1 MVGQNNWEFLLQQE
15 GDRSWLPLESPDV
28 EILEGRYRVL
38 IRTAATNTQIGIQ
51 ITHEATEES
60 PPKRRTQTRSGR
72 TSADGLMVIIP
83 FTLLH
88 PGIWEM
94 SCTPNDL
101 TSDLLGYAGHYSIQL
116 HVLPK
121 ESDLAGEWEP
131 DWSQPVSE
139 EFVSEKP
146 VLEESS
152 NEVLAPVPEAIQP
165 IVAPIAEPIAAPM
178 AEPIA
183 EPIVA
188 PITNPIVTPITN
200 SIATPVVKPIAE
212 PIAASVTKPIV
223 TQVTSPIPNPIADLI
238 PDRNPPLTLTLT
250 SQTYDIQPGQT
261 LILSG
266 ALTSSEASPQPIEL
280 KNCTFTT
287 TVRDPQSGDPIVTTP
302 ITFTTLLLPYDVQ
315 MGIVLP
321 ITLTGQLFLGEI
333 TFTYGTEELPR
344 VTQSF
349 TLLSAL
355 DRLLSALPE
364 PLKSTT
370 RPNATDDLPV
380 PPADPAG
387 PEFNDAFLG
396 MINQTTAPTEFRTT
410 APSQL
415 PPKLYQPNADRSDR
429 PPLALPAFLRT
440 PAPETDLNALF
451 EPETGHDPALS
462 PFDLPEED
470 GLDPDLLDEDFLYAD
485 TDRLEEDRL
494 LSEVPEL
501 ESDSDRYTDVN
512 RSDALGSD
520 RFQDLDQDLDQALPD
535 DFYNTTAPLDLDD
548 PDDLKTIDITS
559 ERITA
564 EQPPLSAPPTP
575 PEILLNPFATRRPVP
590 TETVVLNDPTPM
602 VMAPFSLVESLPET
616 IPDDDPIPTPRLEI
630 EAVTEVV
637 AGQSLAIKLKLPD
650 LQPKLYVKLWI
661 NDRATRTLLDGPRYL
676 IDFLA
681 SAEPDTLEATTTLT
695 VPLGSLEIQIEAI
708 TIETATKRESY
719 KASALL
725 SVIPP
730 NLPEFSLDDIKF

>member
-1 MVGQNNWEFLLQQE
+1 MAGQNNWEFLLQQE

-38 IRTAATNTQIGIQ
+38 IRTATTNTKIGIQ

-101 TSDLLGYAGHYSIQL
+101 TNDLLGFAGHYSIQL

-139 EFVSEKP
+139 ETTSENA
-146 VLEESS
+146 S
-152 NEVLAPVPEAIQP
+152 NEILDPVPEPVQP
-165 IVAPIAEPIAAPM
+165 IAVQPIVVPMPTPIVAPIPVAPIAEPIA
-178 AEPIA
+178 EPIA
-183 EPIVA
+183 IQPIVA
-188 PITNPIVTPITN
+188 SIPI
-200 SIATPVVKPIAE
+200 APIAE
-212 PIAASVTKPIV
+212 PIAAE
-223 TQVTSPIPNPIADLI
+223 IAPPMAEPI
-238 PDRNPPLTLTLT
+238 PDRNFPLTLTLT

-266 ALTSSEASPQPIEL
+266 VLTSSEPSSSPIEL
-280 KNCTFTT
+280 STFTFTT
-287 TVRDPQSGDPIVTTP
+287 TVRDPQSGDLIVTTP
-302 ITFTTLLLPYDVQ
+302 ITFTTLLLPYDFQIGV
-315 MGIVLP
+315 VLP
-321 ITLTGQLFLGEI
+321 ATLTGQLFLGEI
-333 TFTYGTEELPR
+333 TLTQGAENDLPR
-344 VTQSF
+344 ATQSF
-349 TLLSAL
+349 TLLAAL
-355 DRLLSALPE
+355 DQLLSALPE

-370 RPNATDDLPV
+370 RPNVTDDLPV
-380 PPADPAG
+380 PPADPSG

-396 MINQTTAPTEFRTT
+396 MINQTTAPSGFRT
-410 APSQL
+410 AAASQL
-415 PPKLYQPNADRSDR
+415 PPKLYQPDADRADR
-429 PPLALPAFLRT
+429 PPLALPTFLRT
-440 PAPETDLNALF
+440 PEPETDLDALF
-451 EPETGHDPALS
+451 EAETWDDSAEAPS

-470 GLDPDLLDEDFLYAD
+470 GLDLDNDLLDD
-485 TDRLEEDRL
+485 DRLEEDRL
-494 LSEVPEL
+494 EEDRLFSEVPALGEASGVSADDRSDFDAL
-501 ESDSDRYTDVN
+501 DSD
-512 RSDALGSD
+512 LL
-520 RFQDLDQDLDQALPD
+520 QDLDDALPQ

-548 PDDLKTIDITS
+548 PDDLKTIDITA
-559 ERITA
+559 ERL
-564 EQPPLSAPPTP
+564 PLSAPPETP
-575 PEILLNPFATRRPVP
+575 LNPFATRRPLP

-602 VMAPFSLVESLPET
+602 VMVPFSLVESAPEI

-630 EAVTEVV
+630 EAVAEVV
-637 AGQSLAIKLKLPD
+637 AGQSLAIKLKLPN

-676 IDFLA
+676 IDFL
-681 SAEPDTLEATTTLT
+681 SSSEPDTLEATTTLT

-719 KASALL
+719 KATASL
-725 SVIPP
+725 SVVPP

>member
-1 MVGQNNWEFLLQQE
+1 MAGQNNWEFLLQQE

-38 IRTAATNTQIGIQ
+38 IRTAVTNTKIGIQ

-60 PPKRRTQTRSGR
+60 PPKRRTQTRSGQ

-131 DWSQPVSE
+131 DWSQPVLE
-139 EFVSEKP
+139 EP
-146 VLEESS
+146 VVEESS
-152 NEVLAPVPEAIQP
+152 NNVLDPVSEDAQP
-165 IVAPIAEPIAAPM
+165 IDVQPIDVPVQIHDLSPDPILVPM

-183 EPIVA
+183 
-188 PITNPIVTPITN
+188 TQ
-200 SIATPVVKPIAE
+200 IADPMAE
-212 PIAASVTKPIV
+212 PIS
-223 TQVTSPIPNPIADLI
+223 
-238 PDRNPPLTLTLT
+238 DRNSPLTLTLT
-250 SQTYDIQPGQT
+250 APTYDIQPGQT

-266 ALTSSEASPQPIEL
+266 RLTLSEPSSPPIEL
-280 KNCTFTT
+280 QTCTFTT
-287 TVRDPQSGDPIVTTP
+287 TIRDPQSGDPIVTTP
-302 ITFTTLLLPYDVQ
+302 VTFTTLLLPYDFQ
-315 MGIVLP
+315 IGIVLP
-321 ITLTGQLFLGEI
+321 TALTGQLFLGEI
-333 TFTYGTEELPR
+333 TFIQGAEELPR
-344 VTQSF
+344 ATQSF
-349 TLLSAL
+349 TLLAAL

-370 RPNATDDLPV
+370 RPSVTDDLPV
-380 PPADPAG
+380 PPSDPTG
-387 PEFNDAFLG
+387 PEFNDEFLG
-396 MINQTTAPTEFRTT
+396 MINQTSAPNEFRTPS
-410 APSQL
+410 PSQL
-415 PPKLYQPNADRSDR
+415 PPKLYQPDRDRSDR
-429 PPLALPAFLRT
+429 PPLALPTFLRT
-440 PAPETDLNALF
+440 PAPETELNVLF
-451 EPETGHDPALS
+451 EPETWHDPAEPPS
-462 PFDLPEED
+462 PFDLPDDD
-470 GLDPDLLDEDFLYAD
+470 GLDDDGLNDDRLHEDVLNE
-485 TDRLEEDRL
+485 DRLEEDRL
-494 LSEVPEL
+494 LSEVP
-501 ESDSDRYTDVN
+501 
-512 RSDALGSD
+512 ALGSD
-520 RFQDLDQDLDQALPD
+520 LLEDLDQALPP

-548 PDDLKTIDITS
+548 PDDLKTIDITA
-559 ERITA
+559 ERL
-564 EQPPLSAPPTP
+564 PLSSQPETP
-575 PEILLNPFATRRPVP
+575 LNPFATRRPLP

-602 VMAPFSLVESLPET
+602 VMAPFSLVESVPET

-637 AGQSLAIKLKLPD
+637 AGQSLTIKLKLPN

-676 IDFLA
+676 IDFL
-681 SAEPDTLEATTTLT
+681 SSTEPDTLEATTTLT

-719 KASALL
+719 KATAPL

>member
-1 MVGQNNWEFLLQQE
+1 MAGQNNWEFLLQQE

-38 IRTAATNTQIGIQ
+38 IRTAATHTKIGIQ

-60 PPKRRTQTRSGR
+60 PPKRRTQTRSGQ
-72 TSADGLMVIIP
+72 TNADGLMVIIP

-139 EFVSEKP
+139 ESVS
-146 VLEESS
+146 EESS
-152 NEVLAPVPEAIQP
+152 NEVSDPVSEDVQP
-165 IVAPIAEPIAAPM
+165 IEVPTQIHDLSPSPIAEPIAD
-178 AEPIA
+178 PIA
-183 EPIVA
+183 EPI
-188 PITNPIVTPITN
+188 
-200 SIATPVVKPIAE
+200 
-212 PIAASVTKPIV
+212 
-223 TQVTSPIPNPIADLI
+223 
-238 PDRNPPLTLTLT
+238 PDRNLSLTLTA
-250 SQTYDIQPGQT
+250 QTYDIQPGQA

-266 ALTSSEASPQPIEL
+266 VLTSSEPSSQTIEL
-280 KNCTFTT
+280 NTCTFTT

-302 ITFTTLLLPYDVQ
+302 ITFTTLLLPYDFQIGV
-315 MGIVLP
+315 VLP
-321 ITLTGQLFLGEI
+321 TKLTGQLFLGEI
-333 TFTYGTEELPR
+333 TLTQGAEELPR
-344 VTQSF
+344 ATQSF
-349 TLLSAL
+349 TLLAAL

-370 RPNATDDLPV
+370 RPNITDDLPV

-415 PPKLYQPNADRSDR
+415 PPKLYQPDGDRSDR
-429 PPLALPAFLRT
+429 APLALPTFLRT
-440 PAPETDLNALF
+440 PSSETW
-451 EPETGHDPALS
+451 HDPAEPPS
-462 PFDLPEED
+462 PFDLPDDD
-470 GLDPDLLDEDFLYAD
+470 GLDDDGLDDDRLHEDVLDEDC
-485 TDRLEEDRL
+485 LEEDRL
-494 LSEVPEL
+494 LSEVL
-501 ESDSDRYTDVN
+501 ALGESSGLSGDVN
-512 RSDALGSD
+512 RSDFDALGSD
-520 RFQDLDQDLDQALPD
+520 LLQDLDQALPH

-548 PDDLKTIDITS
+548 PDDLKTIDITA
-559 ERITA
+559 ERL
-564 EQPPLSAPPTP
+564 PLSAQPETP
-575 PEILLNPFATRRPVP
+575 LNPFATRRPLP
-590 TETVVLNDPTPM
+590 TETVVLNDPTPTVM
-602 VMAPFSLVESLPET
+602 VPFSLVESVPET
-616 IPDDDPIPTPRLEI
+616 ISDDDPIPTPRLEI

-637 AGQSLAIKLKLPD
+637 AGQSLAIKLKLPS

-676 IDFLA
+676 IDFLP
-681 SAEPDTLEATTTLT
+681 STEPDTLEATTILT

-719 KASALL
+719 KATASL

>member
-1 MVGQNNWEFLLQQE
+1 MAGQNNWEFLLQQE

-38 IRTAATNTQIGIQ
+38 IRTAATHTKIGIQ

-60 PPKRRTQTRSGR
+60 PPKRRTQTRSGQ

-83 FTLLH
+83 FTLLQ

-101 TSDLLGYAGHYSIQL
+101 TSDLLGYAGQYSIQL

-139 EFVSEKP
+139 E
-146 VLEESS
+146 SS
-152 NEVLAPVPEAIQP
+152 NRLSDAIAQDAVQPTVIQP
-165 IVAPIAEPIAAPM
+165 IVQPIEPPTPTPIVAGLPLSQLTQVHDSSSDPIARPIVVDSIAEPIAP
-178 AEPIA
+178 P
-183 EPIVA
+183 
-188 PITNPIVTPITN
+188 
-200 SIATPVVKPIAE
+200 
-212 PIAASVTKPIV
+212 
-223 TQVTSPIPNPIADLI
+223 I
-238 PDRNPPLTLTLT
+238 PDRNSSLTLSLT
-250 SQTYDIQPGQT
+250 AQTYDIQPGQT

-266 ALTSSEASPQPIEL
+266 VLASAEPSSQSIEL
-280 KNCTFTT
+280 NTCTFTI

-302 ITFTTLLLPYDVQ
+302 ITFTTLLLPYDFQ
-315 MGIVLP
+315 IGIVLP
-321 ITLTGQLFLGEI
+321 TTLAGQLFLGEI
-333 TFTYGTEELPR
+333 TLIQGAEELPR
-344 VTQSF
+344 ATQSF
-349 TLLSAL
+349 TLLAAL

-410 APSQL
+410 VSSQL
-415 PPKLYQPNADRSDR
+415 PPKLYQPDGDRRDR
-429 PPLALPAFLRT
+429 PPLALPTFLRT
-440 PAPETDLNALF
+440 LAPETDLNAPF
-451 EPETGHDPALS
+451 EPETWHDSAAS
-462 PFDLPEED
+462 PFDLPD
-470 GLDPDLLDEDFLYAD
+470 DDRLDDDELGVNVLDE
-485 TDRLEEDRL
+485 DRLEEDRL
-494 LSEVPEL
+494 LSEVPAL
-501 ESDSDRYTDVN
+501 EGSTNLSGDVN
-512 RSDALGSD
+512 RSDFDALGSD
-520 RFQDLDQDLDQALPD
+520 LLQDLDYALPH

-548 PDDLKTIDITS
+548 PDDLKTIDITA
-559 ERITA
+559 ERL
-564 EQPPLSAPPTP
+564 PLSAPPET
-575 PEILLNPFATRRPVP
+575 LLNPFATRRPLS
-590 TETVVLNDPTPM
+590 TETVVLNDPTPT
-602 VMAPFSLVESLPET
+602 VVAAFSLVESVPET

-637 AGQSLAIKLKLPD
+637 AGQSLAIKLKLPY

-676 IDFLA
+676 IDFL
-681 SAEPDTLEATTTLT
+681 SSTEPDTLEATTTLT

-719 KASALL
+719 KATAPL

>member
-1 MVGQNNWEFLLQQE
+1 MAGQNNWEFLLQQE

-38 IRTAATNTQIGIQ
+38 IRTAATNTKIGIQ

-60 PPKRRTQTRSGR
+60 PPKRRTQTRSGQ

-131 DWSQPVSE
+131 DWSQPASE
-139 EFVSEKP
+139 ESPNPLSDTTHQDAVQP
-146 VLEESS
+146 I
-152 NEVLAPVPEAIQP
+152 AIQP
-165 IVAPIAEPIAAPM
+165 SPSPIAPLD
-178 AEPIA
+178 
-183 EPIVA
+183 
-188 PITNPIVTPITN
+188 
-200 SIATPVVKPIAE
+200 
-212 PIAASVTKPIV
+212 
-223 TQVTSPIPNPIADLI
+223 PIADLI
-238 PDRNPPLTLTLT
+238 ADPIEEPVVAPIANPSPDRNLPLTLTLS

-266 ALTSSEASPQPIEL
+266 VLTSAEASSQPIEL
-280 KNCTFTT
+280 NTCTFTIT
-287 TVRDPQSGDPIVTTP
+287 LRDPQSGDPIITTP
-302 ITFTTLLLPYDVQ
+302 ITFTTLLLPYEFQ
-315 MGIVLP
+315 MGVVIP
-321 ITLTGQLFLGEI
+321 TMLTGQLLLGEI
-333 TFTYGTEELPR
+333 TLTQGAEELPR
-344 VTQSF
+344 ATQSF
-349 TLLSAL
+349 MLLAAL

-370 RPNATDDLPV
+370 RPSITDDLPV

-396 MINQTTAPTEFRTT
+396 MINQTTPPNEFRTT

-415 PPKLYQPNADRSDR
+415 PPKLYQPDGDRLDR
-429 PPLALPAFLRT
+429 PPLALPTFLRT
-440 PAPETDLNALF
+440 PASERDLNDLF
-451 EPETGHDPALS
+451 EPETWPDQPETPSL
-462 PFDLPEED
+462 FDLPDDDLLNSELLNGDRLEED
-470 GLDPDLLDEDFLYAD
+470 SI
-485 TDRLEEDRL
+485 EEDRL
-494 LSEVPEL
+494 LSEVPALEEL
-501 ESDSDRYTDVN
+501 
-512 RSDALGSD
+512 L
-520 RFQDLDQDLDQALPD
+520 QDLDDALPHN
-535 DFYNTTAPLDLDD
+535 FYNTTAPLDLDD
-548 PDDLKTIDITS
+548 PDDLKTIDITA
-559 ERITA
+559 ERLPLTA
-564 EQPPLSAPPTP
+564 QPEPP
-575 PEILLNPFATRRPVP
+575 LNPFATRRPLP
-590 TETVVLNDPTPM
+590 TETVVLNDPIPT
-602 VMAPFSLVESLPET
+602 VMAPFSPVESVPET
-616 IPDDDPIPTPRLEI
+616 LPDDDPIPTPRLEI

-637 AGQSLAIKLKLPD
+637 AGQSLAIKLKLPH

-676 IDFLA
+676 IDFLP

-719 KASALL
+719 KASAPL

>member
-1 MVGQNNWEFLLQQE
+1 MAGQNNWEFLLQQE

-38 IRTAATNTQIGIQ
+38 IRTAATHTKIGIQ

-60 PPKRRTQTRSGR
+60 PPKRRTQTRSGQ
-72 TSADGLMVIIP
+72 TNADGLMVIIP

-139 EFVSEKP
+139 ESVS
-146 VLEESS
+146 EESS
-152 NEVLAPVPEAIQP
+152 NEVSDPVSEDVQP
-165 IVAPIAEPIAAPM
+165 IEVPTQIHDLSPSPIAEPIAD
-178 AEPIA
+178 PIA
-183 EPIVA
+183 EPI
-188 PITNPIVTPITN
+188 
-200 SIATPVVKPIAE
+200 
-212 PIAASVTKPIV
+212 
-223 TQVTSPIPNPIADLI
+223 
-238 PDRNPPLTLTLT
+238 PDRNLSLTLTLT
-250 SQTYDIQPGQT
+250 AQTYDIQPGQA

-266 ALTSSEASPQPIEL
+266 VLTSSEPSSQTIEL
-280 KNCTFTT
+280 NTCTFTT

-302 ITFTTLLLPYDVQ
+302 ITFTTLLLPYDFQIGV
-315 MGIVLP
+315 VLP
-321 ITLTGQLFLGEI
+321 TKLTGQLFLGEI
-333 TFTYGTEELPR
+333 TLTQGAEELPR
-344 VTQSF
+344 ATQSF
-349 TLLSAL
+349 TLLAAL

-370 RPNATDDLPV
+370 RPNITDDLPV

-396 MINQTTAPTEFRTT
+396 MINQTTAPPEFRTT

-415 PPKLYQPNADRSDR
+415 PPKLYQPDGDRSDR
-429 PPLALPAFLRT
+429 APLALPTFLRT
-440 PAPETDLNALF
+440 PSSETW
-451 EPETGHDPALS
+451 HDPAEPPS
-462 PFDLPEED
+462 PFDLPDDD
-470 GLDPDLLDEDFLYAD
+470 GLDDDRLYEDVLDEDC
-485 TDRLEEDRL
+485 LEEDRL
-494 LSEVPEL
+494 LSEVL
-501 ESDSDRYTDVN
+501 ALGESSGLSGDVN
-512 RSDALGSD
+512 RSDFDALGSD
-520 RFQDLDQDLDQALPD
+520 LLQDLDQALPH

-548 PDDLKTIDITS
+548 PDDLKTIDITA
-559 ERITA
+559 ERL
-564 EQPPLSAPPTP
+564 PLSAQPETP
-575 PEILLNPFATRRPVP
+575 LNPFATRRPLP
-590 TETVVLNDPTPM
+590 TETVVLNDPTPTVM
-602 VMAPFSLVESLPET
+602 VPFSLVESVPET
-616 IPDDDPIPTPRLEI
+616 ISDDDPIPTPRLEI

-637 AGQSLAIKLKLPD
+637 AGQSLAIKLKLPS

-676 IDFLA
+676 IDFLP
-681 SAEPDTLEATTTLT
+681 STEPDTLEATTILT

-719 KASALL
+719 KATASL

>member
-1 MVGQNNWEFLLQQE
+1 MAGQNNWEFLLQQE

-38 IRTAATNTQIGIQ
+38 IRTAATHTKIGIQ

-60 PPKRRTQTRSGR
+60 PPKRRTQTRSGQ
-72 TSADGLMVIIP
+72 TNADGLMVIIP

-139 EFVSEKP
+139 ESVS
-146 VLEESS
+146 EESS
-152 NEVLAPVPEAIQP
+152 NEVSDPVSEDVQP
-165 IVAPIAEPIAAPM
+165 IEVPTQIHDLSPSPIAEPIAD
-178 AEPIA
+178 PIA
-183 EPIVA
+183 EPI
-188 PITNPIVTPITN
+188 
-200 SIATPVVKPIAE
+200 
-212 PIAASVTKPIV
+212 
-223 TQVTSPIPNPIADLI
+223 
-238 PDRNPPLTLTLT
+238 PDRNLSLTLTA
-250 SQTYDIQPGQT
+250 QTYDIQPGQA

-266 ALTSSEASPQPIEL
+266 VLTSSEPSSQTIEL
-280 KNCTFTT
+280 NTCTFTT

-302 ITFTTLLLPYDVQ
+302 ITFTTLLLPYDFQIGV
-315 MGIVLP
+315 VLP
-321 ITLTGQLFLGEI
+321 TKLTGQLFLGEI
-333 TFTYGTEELPR
+333 TLTQGAEELPR
-344 VTQSF
+344 ATQSF
-349 TLLSAL
+349 TLLAAL

-370 RPNATDDLPV
+370 RPNITDDLPV

-415 PPKLYQPNADRSDR
+415 PPKLYQPDGDRSDR
-429 PPLALPAFLRT
+429 APLALPTFLRT
-440 PAPETDLNALF
+440 PSSETW
-451 EPETGHDPALS
+451 HDPAEPPS
-462 PFDLPEED
+462 PFDLPDDD
-470 GLDPDLLDEDFLYAD
+470 GLDDDRLHEDVLDEDC
-485 TDRLEEDRL
+485 LEEDRL
-494 LSEVPEL
+494 LSEVL
-501 ESDSDRYTDVN
+501 ALGESSGLSGDVN
-512 RSDALGSD
+512 RSDFDALGSD
-520 RFQDLDQDLDQALPD
+520 LLQDLDQALPH

-548 PDDLKTIDITS
+548 PDDLKTIDITA
-559 ERITA
+559 ERL
-564 EQPPLSAPPTP
+564 PLSAQPETP
-575 PEILLNPFATRRPVP
+575 LNPFATRRPLP
-590 TETVVLNDPTPM
+590 TETVVLNDPTPTVM
-602 VMAPFSLVESLPET
+602 VPFSLVESVPET
-616 IPDDDPIPTPRLEI
+616 ISDDDPIPTPRLEI

-637 AGQSLAIKLKLPD
+637 AGQSLAIKLKLPS

-676 IDFLA
+676 IDFL
-681 SAEPDTLEATTTLT
+681 SSTEPDTLEATTILT

-719 KASALL
+719 KATASL

>member
-1 MVGQNNWEFLLQQE
+1 MAGQNNWEFLLQQE

-38 IRTAATNTQIGIQ
+38 IRTAATNTKIGIQ

-60 PPKRRTQTRSGR
+60 PPKRRTQTRSGQ

-131 DWSQPVSE
+131 DWSQPA
-139 EFVSEKP
+139 SEKSP
-146 VLEESS
+146 NQLSDSIAQDV
-152 NEVLAPVPEAIQP
+152 VQP
-165 IVAPIAEPIAAPM
+165 IAVYPSPAPAPI
-178 AEPIA
+178 
-183 EPIVA
+183 VD
-188 PITNPIVTPITN
+188 
-200 SIATPVVKPIAE
+200 
-212 PIAASVTKPIV
+212 
-223 TQVTSPIPNPIADLI
+223 PIADPIADPIVNPSL
-238 PDRNPPLTLTLT
+238 DRNTPLTLSLS

-266 ALTSSEASPQPIEL
+266 VLASAEPPSQPIEL
-280 KNCTFTT
+280 NTCTFTT
-287 TVRDPQSGDPIVTTP
+287 TVRDPQSGDPIITTP
-302 ITFTTLLLPYDVQ
+302 ITFTTLLLPYDFQIGV
-315 MGIVLP
+315 VLP
-321 ITLTGQLFLGEI
+321 TTLTGQLLLGEI
-333 TFTYGTEELPR
+333 TLTQDAEELPR
-344 VTQSF
+344 ATQSF
-349 TLLSAL
+349 TLLAAL

-370 RPNATDDLPV
+370 RPSATDDLPV

-396 MINQTTAPTEFRTT
+396 MINQTTTPNEFRTT

-415 PPKLYQPNADRSDR
+415 PPKLYQPDGDPRDR
-429 PPLALPAFLRT
+429 PPLALPTFLRT
-440 PAPETDLNALF
+440 PASERELNDLFMPETWPDTA
-451 EPETGHDPALS
+451 EAVS
-462 PFDLPEED
+462 PFDWPDGDLLNGDRLEED
-470 GLDPDLLDEDFLYAD
+470 SI
-485 TDRLEEDRL
+485 EEDRL
-494 LSEVPEL
+494 LSEVPALEEL
-501 ESDSDRYTDVN
+501 H
-512 RSDALGSD
+512 
-520 RFQDLDQDLDQALPD
+520 QDLDDALPD

-548 PDDLKTIDITS
+548 PDDLKTIDITA
-559 ERITA
+559 ERLPLLA
-564 EQPPLSAPPTP
+564 QPEPP
-575 PEILLNPFATRRPVP
+575 LNPFATRRPLP
-590 TETVVLNDPTPM
+590 TETVVLNDPTPP
-602 VMAPFSLVESLPET
+602 VMTPFSLVESVPET
-616 IPDDDPIPTPRLEI
+616 LPDDDPIPTPRLEI

-637 AGQSLAIKLKLPD
+637 AGQSLAIKLKLPH

-676 IDFLA
+676 IDFLP
-681 SAEPDTLEATTTLT
+681 STEPDTLEATTTLT

-719 KASALL
+719 KATAPL

>member
-1 MVGQNNWEFLLQQE
+1 MAGQNNWEFLLQQE

-38 IRTAATNTQIGIQ
+38 IRTAATHTKIGIQ

-60 PPKRRTQTRSGR
+60 PPKRRTQTRSGQ
-72 TSADGLMVIIP
+72 TNADGLMVIIP

-139 EFVSEKP
+139 ESVS
-146 VLEESS
+146 EESS
-152 NEVLAPVPEAIQP
+152 NEVSDPVSEDVQP
-165 IVAPIAEPIAAPM
+165 IEVLTQIHDLSPSPIAEPIAD
-178 AEPIA
+178 PIA
-183 EPIVA
+183 EPI
-188 PITNPIVTPITN
+188 
-200 SIATPVVKPIAE
+200 
-212 PIAASVTKPIV
+212 
-223 TQVTSPIPNPIADLI
+223 
-238 PDRNPPLTLTLT
+238 PDRNLSLTLTA
-250 SQTYDIQPGQT
+250 QTYDIQPGQA

-266 ALTSSEASPQPIEL
+266 VLTSSEPSSQTIEL
-280 KNCTFTT
+280 NTCTFTT

-302 ITFTTLLLPYDVQ
+302 ITFTTLLLPYDFQIGV
-315 MGIVLP
+315 VLP
-321 ITLTGQLFLGEI
+321 TKLTGQLFLGEI
-333 TFTYGTEELPR
+333 TLTQGAEELPR
-344 VTQSF
+344 ATQSF
-349 TLLSAL
+349 TLLATL

-370 RPNATDDLPV
+370 RPNITDDLPV

-415 PPKLYQPNADRSDR
+415 PPKLYQPDGDRSDR
-429 PPLALPAFLRT
+429 APLALPTFLRT
-440 PAPETDLNALF
+440 PSSETW
-451 EPETGHDPALS
+451 HDPAEPPS
-462 PFDLPEED
+462 PFDLPDDD
-470 GLDPDLLDEDFLYAD
+470 GLDDDRLHEDVLDEDC
-485 TDRLEEDRL
+485 LEEDRL
-494 LSEVPEL
+494 LSEVL
-501 ESDSDRYTDVN
+501 ALGESSGLSGDVN
-512 RSDALGSD
+512 RSDFDALGSD
-520 RFQDLDQDLDQALPD
+520 LLQDLDQALPH

-548 PDDLKTIDITS
+548 PDDLKTIDITA
-559 ERITA
+559 ERL
-564 EQPPLSAPPTP
+564 PLSAQPETP
-575 PEILLNPFATRRPVP
+575 LNPFATRRPLP
-590 TETVVLNDPTPM
+590 TETVVLNDPTPT
-602 VMAPFSLVESLPET
+602 VMLPFSLVESVPET
-616 IPDDDPIPTPRLEI
+616 ISDDDPIPTPRLEI

-637 AGQSLAIKLKLPD
+637 AGQSLAIKLKLPS

-676 IDFLA
+676 IDFLP
-681 SAEPDTLEATTTLT
+681 STEPDTLEATTILT

-719 KASALL
+719 KATASL

>member
-1 MVGQNNWEFLLQQE
+1 MAGQNNWEFLLQQE

-38 IRTAATNTQIGIQ
+38 IRTAATNTKIGIQ

-60 PPKRRTQTRSGR
+60 PPKRRTQTRSGQ

-131 DWSQPVSE
+131 DWSQPA
-139 EFVSEKP
+139 SEKSP
-146 VLEESS
+146 NQLSDSIAQDAV
-152 NEVLAPVPEAIQP
+152 QP
-165 IVAPIAEPIAAPM
+165 IAVYPSPAPAPIVDPIAD
-178 AEPIA
+178 
-183 EPIVA
+183 
-188 PITNPIVTPITN
+188 
-200 SIATPVVKPIAE
+200 
-212 PIAASVTKPIV
+212 
-223 TQVTSPIPNPIADLI
+223 PIADLI
-238 PDRNPPLTLTLT
+238 ADPIVNPSLDRNTPLTLSLS

-266 ALTSSEASPQPIEL
+266 VLASAEPSSQPIEL
-280 KNCTFTT
+280 NTCTFTT
-287 TVRDPQSGDPIVTTP
+287 TVRDPQSGDPIITTP
-302 ITFTTLLLPYDVQ
+302 ITFTTLLLPYDFQIGV
-315 MGIVLP
+315 VLP
-321 ITLTGQLFLGEI
+321 TTLTGQLLLGEI
-333 TFTYGTEELPR
+333 TLTQDAEELPR
-344 VTQSF
+344 ATQSF
-349 TLLSAL
+349 TLLAAL

-370 RPNATDDLPV
+370 RPSATDDLPV

-396 MINQTTAPTEFRTT
+396 MINQTTTPNEFRTT

-415 PPKLYQPNADRSDR
+415 PPKLYQPDGDHRDR
-429 PPLALPAFLRT
+429 PPLALPTFLRT
-440 PAPETDLNALF
+440 PVSERELNDLFMPETWPDTA
-451 EPETGHDPALS
+451 EAAS
-462 PFDLPEED
+462 PFDWPDDDLLNGDRLEED
-470 GLDPDLLDEDFLYAD
+470 SI
-485 TDRLEEDRL
+485 EEDRL
-494 LSEVPEL
+494 LSEVPAL
-501 ESDSDRYTDVN
+501 EG
-512 RSDALGSD
+512 LH
-520 RFQDLDQDLDQALPD
+520 QDLDDALPD

-548 PDDLKTIDITS
+548 PDDLKTIDITA
-559 ERITA
+559 ERLPLLA
-564 EQPPLSAPPTP
+564 QPEPS
-575 PEILLNPFATRRPVP
+575 LNPFATHRPLP
-590 TETVVLNDPTPM
+590 TETVVLNDPTPP
-602 VMAPFSLVESLPET
+602 VMTPFSLVESVPET
-616 IPDDDPIPTPRLEI
+616 LPDDDPIPTPRLEI

-637 AGQSLAIKLKLPD
+637 AGQSLAIKLKLPH

-676 IDFLA
+676 IDFLP
-681 SAEPDTLEATTTLT
+681 STEPDTLEAITTLT

-719 KASALL
+719 KATAPL

>member
-1 MVGQNNWEFLLQQE
+1 MAGQNNWEFLLQQE

-38 IRTAATNTQIGIQ
+38 IRTAATHTKIGIQ

-60 PPKRRTQTRSGR
+60 PPKRRTQTRSGQ
-72 TSADGLMVIIP
+72 TNADGLMVIIP

-139 EFVSEKP
+139 ESVS
-146 VLEESS
+146 EESS
-152 NEVLAPVPEAIQP
+152 NEVSDPVSEDVQP
-165 IVAPIAEPIAAPM
+165 IEVPTQIHDLSPSPIAEPIAD
-178 AEPIA
+178 PIA
-183 EPIVA
+183 EPI
-188 PITNPIVTPITN
+188 
-200 SIATPVVKPIAE
+200 
-212 PIAASVTKPIV
+212 
-223 TQVTSPIPNPIADLI
+223 
-238 PDRNPPLTLTLT
+238 PDRNLSLTLTLT
-250 SQTYDIQPGQT
+250 AQTYDIQPGQA

-266 ALTSSEASPQPIEL
+266 VLTSSEPSSQTIEL
-280 KNCTFTT
+280 NTCTFTT

-302 ITFTTLLLPYDVQ
+302 ITFTTLLLPYDFQIGV
-315 MGIVLP
+315 VLP
-321 ITLTGQLFLGEI
+321 TKLTGQLFLGEI
-333 TFTYGTEELPR
+333 TLTQGAEELPR
-344 VTQSF
+344 ATQSF
-349 TLLSAL
+349 TLLAAL

-370 RPNATDDLPV
+370 RPNITDDLPV

-415 PPKLYQPNADRSDR
+415 PPKLYQPDGDRSDR
-429 PPLALPAFLRT
+429 APLALPTFLRT
-440 PAPETDLNALF
+440 PSSETW
-451 EPETGHDPALS
+451 HDPAEPPS
-462 PFDLPEED
+462 PFDLPDDD
-470 GLDPDLLDEDFLYAD
+470 GLDDDRLHEDVLDEDC
-485 TDRLEEDRL
+485 LEEDRL
-494 LSEVPEL
+494 LSEVL
-501 ESDSDRYTDVN
+501 ALGESSGLSGDVN
-512 RSDALGSD
+512 RSDFDALGSD
-520 RFQDLDQDLDQALPD
+520 LLQDLDQALPH

-548 PDDLKTIDITS
+548 PDDLKTIDITA
-559 ERITA
+559 ERL
-564 EQPPLSAPPTP
+564 PLSAQPETP
-575 PEILLNPFATRRPVP
+575 LNPFATRRPLP
-590 TETVVLNDPTPM
+590 TETVVLNDPTPTVM
-602 VMAPFSLVESLPET
+602 VPFSLVESVPET
-616 IPDDDPIPTPRLEI
+616 ISDDDPIPTPRLEI

-637 AGQSLAIKLKLPD
+637 AGQSLAIKLKLPS

-676 IDFLA
+676 IDFLP
-681 SAEPDTLEATTTLT
+681 STEPDTLEATTILT

-719 KASALL
+719 KATASL

>member
-1 MVGQNNWEFLLQQE
+1 MAGQNNWEFLLQQE

-38 IRTAATNTQIGIQ
+38 IRTAATHTKIGIQ

-60 PPKRRTQTRSGR
+60 PPKRRTQTRSGQ
-72 TSADGLMVIIP
+72 TNADGLMVIIP

-139 EFVSEKP
+139 ESVS
-146 VLEESS
+146 EESS
-152 NEVLAPVPEAIQP
+152 NEVSDPVSEDVQP
-165 IVAPIAEPIAAPM
+165 IEVPTQIHDLSPSPIAEPIAD
-178 AEPIA
+178 PIA
-183 EPIVA
+183 EPI
-188 PITNPIVTPITN
+188 
-200 SIATPVVKPIAE
+200 
-212 PIAASVTKPIV
+212 
-223 TQVTSPIPNPIADLI
+223 
-238 PDRNPPLTLTLT
+238 PDRNLSLTLTLT
-250 SQTYDIQPGQT
+250 AQTYDIQPGQA

-266 ALTSSEASPQPIEL
+266 VLTSSEPSSQTIEL
-280 KNCTFTT
+280 NTCTFTT

-302 ITFTTLLLPYDVQ
+302 ITFTTLLLPYDFQIGV
-315 MGIVLP
+315 VLP
-321 ITLTGQLFLGEI
+321 TKLTGQLFLGEI
-333 TFTYGTEELPR
+333 TLTQGAEELPR
-344 VTQSF
+344 ATQSF
-349 TLLSAL
+349 TLLAAL

-370 RPNATDDLPV
+370 RPNITDDLPV

-415 PPKLYQPNADRSDR
+415 PPKLYQPDGDRSDR
-429 PPLALPAFLRT
+429 APLALPTFLRT
-440 PAPETDLNALF
+440 PSSETW
-451 EPETGHDPALS
+451 HDPAEPPS
-462 PFDLPEED
+462 PFDLPDDD
-470 GLDPDLLDEDFLYAD
+470 GLDDDRLHEDVLDEDC
-485 TDRLEEDRL
+485 LEEDRL
-494 LSEVPEL
+494 LSEVL
-501 ESDSDRYTDVN
+501 ALGESSGLSGDVN
-512 RSDALGSD
+512 RSDFDALGSD
-520 RFQDLDQDLDQALPD
+520 LLQDLDQALPH

-548 PDDLKTIDITS
+548 PDDLKTIDITA
-559 ERITA
+559 ERL
-564 EQPPLSAPPTP
+564 PLSAQPETP
-575 PEILLNPFATRRPVP
+575 LNPFATRRPLP
-590 TETVVLNDPTPM
+590 TETVVLNDPTPT
-602 VMAPFSLVESLPET
+602 VMLPFSLVESVPET
-616 IPDDDPIPTPRLEI
+616 ISDDDPIPTPRLEI

-637 AGQSLAIKLKLPD
+637 AGQSLAIKLKLPS

-676 IDFLA
+676 IDFLP
-681 SAEPDTLEATTTLT
+681 STEPDTLEATTILT

-719 KASALL
+719 KATASL